1 MSRPTAFDYELAAD
15 LKTIVQE
22 LQQKHATVPRPL
34 HALHADVVMRL
45 ENAMRQLE
53 LAATEL
59 VSEE

>member
-1 MSRPTAFDYELAAD
+1 MSRPTAFDHQLADD
-15 LKTIVQE
+15 LKRIVQE
-22 LQQKHATVPRPL
+22 LQQKHTAVPRPL

-53 LAATEL
+53 LAAAEL